1 MVAKDCE
8 VFGGCCG
15 RGENI
20 GRDSLVSSI
29 RIIFFFLA
37 LFPLFASQ
45 ASSSDGNF
53 SAPVF
58 VIPQGGPATISAA
71 HLEFLEGADETASFE
86 FLEKAEWAPK
96 LVADQSLVEGYWVR
110 LRVQNTLPTD
120 DVGIKHNFNKEKR
133 IFARHSDGVDEYP
146 YWSGSGDSW
155 IDEGRINAH
164 YLVTMPQGEITTIYN
179 FFRSKPFD
187 RYYSKVDGLDRIT
200 IGKWSDIRL
209 LEFFRLATNLAV
221 VAIASA
227 FGLYYL
233 FMFVVGRGSYL
244 WLSASLF
251 QISVHCC
258 LYLSLSSVI
267 QPPLWLANVEMD
279 MASTSLL
286 FVFLLQFFRGSLD
299 LRRNFPVLNRVFL
312 AGIAFYLLMVVLNA
326 GSSLTYPSAPY
337 LDLVAHPPDR
347 AGPGIVKLSYLI
359 PPFLLLLL
367 GSAILSFVLWRRGS
381 NYAKFLMISFALPF
395 LAVPITAATYLVFGF
410 SWQGWMVISAVV
422 GFLMLAMFIT
432 FGFAVAQQLNDMK
445 NLALTQQIRLTQ
457 AYQRFVPPQLLQNL
471 GRASILDVKLGD
483 QVDVEMS
490 ILFSDI
496 RSFTAISEAMS
507 PSENFAFVNAYLSRM
522 GPIIRARRGYIDK
535 FMGDGVMALFPE
547 SANDAVLAAVEMQKE
562 LHRYNDE
569 QDCAGA
575 PRINVGVGVNTGRMM
590 LGTLGESDRMEGSVI
605 SDAVNLASRLE
616 GLTKR
621 YGSKV
626 IISEH
631 TYRLLDTTKL
641 DCREIDSVVVKGKD
655 RPVRIFEVIDG
666 EPPEIAGLKLDS
678 LAQFCEAM
686 SLYKTQQFAKAR
698 GLFKA
703 ILSHGGSDNV
713 AALYVERCETL
724 LEDGWNPETWDG
736 VEKLETK

>member
-1 MVAKDCE
+1 MINGLRTIF
-8 VFGGCCG
+8 VF
-15 RGENI
+15 
-20 GRDSLVSSI
+20 LVY
-29 RIIFFFLA
+29 L
-37 LFPLFASQ
+37 PLFASQ
-45 ASSSDGNF
+45 ASAADGEF

-58 VIPQGGPATISAA
+58 VIPQGGPTTIPAT
-71 HLEFLEGADETASFE
+71 HLEFLEGADETADFE
-86 FLEKAEWAPK
+86 FLEKADWAPK
-96 LVADQSLVEGYWVR
+96 LVADQSLVKGYWVR
-110 LRVQNTLPTD
+110 LRIQNTLPTD
-120 DVGIKHNFNKEKR
+120 DIGIKHNFNKEKR
-133 IFARHSDGVDEYP
+133 IFARHSYGVDEYL
-146 YWSGSGDSW
+146 YWLGSRDSW
-155 IDEGRINAH
+155 IDEGRINSH
-164 YLVTMPQGEITTIYN
+164 YLVKMPQGEITTIYN

-200 IGKWSDIRL
+200 IGEWNDIRL
-209 LEFFRLATNLAV
+209 LEFFRLGTNLAV

-251 QISVHCC
+251 QISIHCC

-286 FVFLLQFFRGSLD
+286 FVFLLRFFSGSLD
-299 LRRNFPVLNRVFL
+299 LRSNFPFLNRVFL
-312 AGIAFYLLMVVLNA
+312 AGSAFYLLMVVLNV

-337 LDLVAHPPDR
+337 LDLVAYPPDR

-367 GSAILSFVLWRRGS
+367 CSALLSFVLWRRGS
-381 NYAKFLMISFALPF
+381 NYAKFLMISFSLPF
-395 LAVPITAATYLVFGF
+395 LAVPITAVTYFVFGF
-410 SWQGWMVISAVV
+410 SWQAWMVISAVV

-445 NLALTQQIRLTQ
+445 NFALEQQISLTR

-471 GRASILDVKLGD
+471 GRTSILDVKLGD
-483 QVDVEMS
+483 QVNVEMS

-496 RSFTAISEAMS
+496 RSFTALSESMS
-507 PSENFAFVNAYLSRM
+507 PSENFAFMNAYLSRM
-522 GPIIRARRGYIDK
+522 GPIIRNRNGYIDK
-535 FMGDGVMALFPE
+535 FMGDGVMALFPN
-547 SANDAVLAAVEMQKE
+547 SVTDAVLAAVEMQKE
-562 LHRYNDE
+562 LYRYND
-569 QDCAGA
+569 QQNRAGA
-575 PRINVGVGVNTGRMM
+575 PLIDIGVGINTGRMM

-616 GLTKR
+616 ALTKR

-631 TYRLLDTTKL
+631 TCQQLDTAKIA
-641 DCREIDSVVVKGKD
+641 CREIDSVVVKGKD

-666 EPPEIAGLKLDS
+666 EPPQIARLKRND
-678 LAQFCEAM
+678 LAQFNKAM
-686 SLYKTQQFAKAR
+686 SFYKNQKFAEAR
-698 GLFKA
+698 DLFA
-703 ILSHGGSDNV
+703 VILRHSENDNV
-713 AALYVERCETL
+713 ARLYVERCDRL
-724 LEDGWNPETWDG
+724 LEEGFDPKTWDW
-736 VEKLETK
+736 VERLETK